1 MSPKKKKVS
10 TLFETFPVCIFFM
23 CWVVLLTPPLLVVL
37 KAELEFDWEQTLV
50 KGDVSTLYS
59 QLLL

>member
-1 MSPKKKKVS
+1 MS